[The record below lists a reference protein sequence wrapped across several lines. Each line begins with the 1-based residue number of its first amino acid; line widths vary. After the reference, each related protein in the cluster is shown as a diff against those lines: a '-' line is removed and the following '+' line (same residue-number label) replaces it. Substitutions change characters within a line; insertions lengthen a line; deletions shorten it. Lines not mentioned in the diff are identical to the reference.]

1 MCFYITATLPK
12 DAKLEELQGI
22 FNVYNMAFSPIKNES
37 IQSLLRPGEL
47 YFRAT
52 KEYCDC
58 DTILGSL
65 NKVKEYQN
73 LLNSKK
79 VKTLRKKNWTEQE
92 IDNWIKEKLE
102 KKDDKTKRKLNLLE
116 RDNEIKR
123 WNNFIHSLLDTKK
136 VSRVGFMKHWYS
148 KGLQSENVT
157 IKKTER
163 IKVNEITSE
172 FLLNLEEDVLYE
184 FFPSGYQFY

>member
-12 DAKLEELQGI
+12 EAKLEELQGI
-22 FNVYNMAFSPIKNES
+22 FNVYSMAFSPIKNER
-37 IQSLLRPGEL
+37 IQTQLRPGEL

-65 NKVKEYQN
+65 NKLKEYQN

-92 IDNWIKEKLE
+92 IDYWIKEKLE
-102 KKDDKTKRKLNLLE
+102 KKDDKTKQKLSPLE
-116 RDNEIKR
+116 QEKEIKK
-123 WNNFIHSLLDTKK
+123 WNDFIHSLLDTKK
-136 VSRVGFMKHWYS
+136 VTRVGLLKHWYS
-148 KGLQSENVT
+148 KGLQSENIS
-157 IKKTER
+157 IKKIER
-163 IKVNEITSE
+163 INVNEVNSE

-184 FFPSGYQFY
+184 FFPSYSF